1 MRVEQTEIVLRPRSR
16 GVHLVHDEV
25 LGGLDLSWV
34 DAGTLHLFLKHTSA
48 GLLLTERASPEVRG
62 DLERW
67 ARDAVPDGWRG
78 FRHTL
83 EGADDM
89 PAHVKNALFGHE
101 LTLPLRHGALAL
113 GTWQG
118 IALGEFRDEAGS
130 RRLVATITASVRED
144 ASG

>member
-1 MRVEQTEIVLRPRSR
+1 MRVEQTEIVLRARSR

-25 LGGLDLSWV
+25 LGELDLSWV
-34 DAGTLHLFLKHTSA
+34 AAGTLHLFLRHTSA
-48 GLLLTERASPEVRG
+48 ALLLTERASPEVRG

-67 ARDAVPDGWRG
+67 ARDAVPDGWGG

-89 PAHVKNALFGHE
+89 PAHVKNALFGQE
-101 LTLPLRHGALAL
+101 LTLPLRDGAPLL

-118 IALGEFRDEAGS
+118 IALGEFRDRGGA
-130 RRLVATITASVRED
+130 RRLVATITASARLE
-144 ASG
+144 GGR